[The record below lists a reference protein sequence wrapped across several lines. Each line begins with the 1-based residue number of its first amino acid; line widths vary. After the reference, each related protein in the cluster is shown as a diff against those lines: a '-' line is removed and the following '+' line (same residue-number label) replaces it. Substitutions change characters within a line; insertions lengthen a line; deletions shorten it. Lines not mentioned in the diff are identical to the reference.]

1 MLNPKW
7 YEGLLKHGFEGVRQI
22 ETHVTNT
29 MGWSATT
36 GQVEPWVYQRLT
48 QTYVTDKEMRDRLAA
63 LNPAATAKIA
73 TRLLEAHERGYWK
86 PDPDMLAALQ
96 NAGDE
101 LEDRLEGVV
110 AEVA

>member
-1 MLNPKW
+1 
-7 YEGLLKHGFEGVRQI
+7 
-22 ETHVTNT
+22 
-29 MGWSATT
+29 
-36 GQVEPWVYQRLT
+36 
-48 QTYVTDKEMRDRLAA
+48 MRDRLAA

-86 PDPDMLAALQ
+86 PDPEMLAALQ

>member
-1 MLNPKW
+1 
-7 YEGLLKHGFEGVRQI
+7 
-22 ETHVTNT
+22 

-48 QTYVTDKEMRDRLAA
+48 QTYVTDPEMRERLAS
-63 LNPAATAKIA
+63 LNPTATAKIA

-86 PDPDMLAALQ
+86 PDPALLSALRE
-96 NAGDE
+96 AGE
-101 LEDRLEGVV
+101 EMEDRLEGVI